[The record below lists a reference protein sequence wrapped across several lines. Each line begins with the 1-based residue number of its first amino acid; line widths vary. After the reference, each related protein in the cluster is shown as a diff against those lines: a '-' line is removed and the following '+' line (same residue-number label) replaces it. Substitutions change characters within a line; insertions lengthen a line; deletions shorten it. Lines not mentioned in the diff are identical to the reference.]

1 MVTLRTSVHADS
13 AKPTKPVNGGNHM
26 SGTDSMVTLQE
37 RLVNL
42 INQLNMPVLETSL
55 VISRWTKRLLRQ
67 LQEHSDNIPENLLH
81 PWPLD
86 VTPVESDSNFDIE
99 KALSLVDSDRMDIL
113 DTLIRVTLEEEQML
127 VSDALG
133 VIRSWEH
140 LVRSQLSQ
148 AAGPGQL
155 FSPTDIPE
163 DF

>member
-1 MVTLRTSVHADS
+1 
-13 AKPTKPVNGGNHM
+13 M
-26 SGTDSMVTLQE
+26 SGPESMVTLQE
-37 RLVNL
+37 RMVNL
-42 INQLNMPVLETSL
+42 INQLGMPVLETSM
-55 VISRWTKRLLRQ
+55 VISRWTNRLLEQ
-67 LQEHSDNIPENLLH
+67 LQDHSENLPENLAN

-86 VTPVESDSNFDIE
+86 VVPVESESSFDLD
-99 KALSLVDSDRMDIL
+99 KALSLVDRDRMDIF

-140 LVRSQLSQ
+140 LVRTQLSQ

-155 FSPTDIPE
+155 FSPTEIPD

>member
-1 MVTLRTSVHADS
+1 MGPLWTSVYS
-13 AKPTKPVNGGNHM
+13 KSEIVLGGNHM
-26 SGTDSMVTLQE
+26 SGADSMVTLQE

-42 INQLNMPVLETSL
+42 INQLNMPILETSM
-55 VISRWTKRLLRQ
+55 VISRWTKRLLLQ
-67 LQEHSDNIPENLLH
+67 LQEHTSELPKNLSE

-86 VTPVESDSNFDIE
+86 SNPIESQADFDLN
-99 KALSLVDSDRMDIL
+99 KALSLVDRDRMDIL

-133 VIRSWEH
+133 VMRSWEH
-140 LVRSQLSQ
+140 LARNQLSQ

-155 FSPTDIPE
+155 FSPTQIPE

>member
-1 MVTLRTSVHADS
+1 M
-13 AKPTKPVNGGNHM
+13 GGA
-26 SGTDSMVTLQE
+26 DSMVTLQE

-42 INQLNMPVLETSL
+42 INQLNMPILETSM
-55 VISRWTKRLLRQ
+55 VISRWTKRLLLQ
-67 LQEHSDNIPENLLH
+67 LQEHTSELPKNLSE

-86 VTPVESDSNFDIE
+86 SNPIESQADFDLN
-99 KALSLVDSDRMDIL
+99 KALSLVDRDRMDIL

-133 VIRSWEH
+133 VMRSWEH
-140 LVRSQLSQ
+140 LARNQLSQ

-155 FSPTDIPE
+155 FSPTQIPE

>member
-1 MVTLRTSVHADS
+1 
-13 AKPTKPVNGGNHM
+13 M
-26 SGTDSMVTLQE
+26 SGADSMVTLQE

-42 INQLNMPVLETSL
+42 INQLNMPILETSL
-55 VISRWTKRLLRQ
+55 VISRWTNRLLIQ
-67 LQEHSDNIPENLLH
+67 LQEHTDSIPENLAS

-86 VTPVESDSNFDIE
+86 SDPVESSANFELE
-99 KALSLVDSDRMDIL
+99 KALSLVDRDRMDIL

-133 VIRSWEH
+133 VMRSWEQ
-140 LVRSQLSQ
+140 LARNQLSQ

-155 FSPTDIPE
+155 FSPTDIPD

>member
-1 MVTLRTSVHADS
+1 
-13 AKPTKPVNGGNHM
+13 M
-26 SGTDSMVTLQE
+26 SGADSMVTLQE

-42 INQLNMPVLETSL
+42 INQLNMPILETSL
-55 VISRWTKRLLRQ
+55 VISRWTNRLLLQ
-67 LQEHSDNIPENLLH
+67 LKDHTNELPTNLAE

-86 VTPVESDSNFDIE
+86 SEPVDSNSSFDLD
-99 KALSLVDSDRMDIL
+99 KALSLVDRDRMDIL

-133 VIRSWEH
+133 VMRSWEH
-140 LVRSQLSQ
+140 LARNQLSQ

-155 FSPTDIPE
+155 FSPTEIPD

>member
-1 MVTLRTSVHADS
+1 
-13 AKPTKPVNGGNHM
+13 M
-26 SGTDSMVTLQE
+26 SGADSMVTLQE

-42 INQLNMPVLETSL
+42 INQLNMPILETSL
-55 VISRWTKRLLRQ
+55 VISRWTNRLLMQ
-67 LQEHSDNIPENLLH
+67 LEEHTQELPENLAE

-86 VTPVESDSNFDIE
+86 EEPVESDSNFELE
-99 KALSLVDSDRMDIL
+99 KALSLVDRDRMDIL

-133 VIRSWEH
+133 VMRSWEH
-140 LVRSQLSQ
+140 LARNQLSQ

-155 FSPTDIPE
+155 FSPMDIPD

>member
-1 MVTLRTSVHADS
+1 
-13 AKPTKPVNGGNHM
+13 M
-26 SGTDSMVTLQE
+26 SGADSMVTLQE

-42 INQLNMPVLETSL
+42 INQLNMPILETSL
-55 VISRWTKRLLRQ
+55 VISRWTNRLL
-67 LQEHSDNIPENLLH
+67 LQIKDHTNELPTNLAE

-86 VTPVESDSNFDIE
+86 SEPVESNSSFDLD
-99 KALSLVDSDRMDIL
+99 KALSLVDRDRMDIL

-133 VIRSWEH
+133 VMRSWEH
-140 LVRSQLSQ
+140 LARNQLSQ

-155 FSPTDIPE
+155 FSPTEIPD

>member
-1 MVTLRTSVHADS
+1 
-13 AKPTKPVNGGNHM
+13 M
-26 SGTDSMVTLQE
+26 SGADSMVTLQE

-42 INQLNMPVLETSL
+42 VNQLNMPILETSM
-55 VISRWTKRLLRQ
+55 VISRWTKRLLSQ
-67 LQEHSDNIPENLLH
+67 LQEHTSELPKNLSE

-86 VTPVESDSNFDIE
+86 SNPIESEADFDLN
-99 KALSLVDSDRMDIL
+99 KALSLVDRDRMDIL

-133 VIRSWEH
+133 VMRSWEH
-140 LVRSQLSQ
+140 LARNQLSQ

-155 FSPTDIPE
+155 FSPTQIPE

>member
-1 MVTLRTSVHADS
+1 
-13 AKPTKPVNGGNHM
+13 M
-26 SGTDSMVTLQE
+26 SGADSMVTFLQE

-42 INQLNMPVLETSL
+42 INQLNMPILETSM
-55 VISRWTKRLLRQ
+55 VVSRWTNRLLNQ
-67 LQEHSDNIPENLLH
+67 LKQHTNDIPENLFLE

-86 VTPVESDSNFDIE
+86 VEPVESDSSFELE
-99 KALSLVDSDRMDIL
+99 KALSLVDRDRMDIL

-133 VIRSWEH
+133 VMRSWEH
-140 LVRSQLSQ
+140 LVRGQLSQ

-155 FSPTDIPE
+155 FSPTEIPD